1 MTEDEKTKDLAE
13 YLAESF
19 EEAMDA
25 EVSDEAPLVCGLETP
40 EICESC
46 Q

>member
-1 MTEDEKTKDLAE
+1 MTGDEKRLAE
-13 YLAESF
+13 YLAASF

-25 EVSDEAPLVCGLETP
+25 EVSEETPLVCGLETP
-40 EICESC
+40 EVCESC